1 MMIINGIKKF
11 SMYCT
16 YLRNY
21 GSMLLLQQMYT
32 LYNFIP
38 GHNTLSQ
45 NTYQNTFSKTPSGQ
59 NTFLVYTYSVQ
70 CTLYSIQYTVY
81 TIL

>member
-21 GSMLLLQQMYT
+21 GSMLRLQQMFMYT
-32 LYNFIP
+32 LYNLIP

-45 NTYQNTFSKTPSGQ
+45 NT
-59 NTFLVYTYSVQ
+59 LVYTFSVQ
-70 CTLYSIQYTVY
+70 CTLY
-81 TIL
+81 TIHCTPVDIV

>member
-1 MMIINGIKKF
+1 MIIINGIKKF

-32 LYNFIP
+32 LYNLIP
-38 GHNTLSQ
+38 GHNTLS
-45 NTYQNTFSKTPSGQ
+45 QNTFSKTPSGQ
-59 NTFLVYTYSVQ
+59 NTFLVYTYTVVRHKYSA
-70 CTLYSIQYTVY
+70 LYRVKIAF
-81 TIL
+81 

>member
-32 LYNFIP
+32 LYNLIP

-45 NTYQNTFSKTPSGQ
+45 NTFYQNTFSKTP
-59 NTFLVYTYSVQ
+59 YTKTPSPKHLIPKHLSVH
-70 CTLYSIQYTVY
+70 L
-81 TIL
+81 

>member
-32 LYNFIP
+32 LYNLIP

-45 NTYQNTFSKTPSGQ
+45 NTFYQNTFSKTPSGQ
-59 NTFLVYTYSVQ
+59 NTLVYTYSVQ
-70 CTLYSIQYTVY
+70 CTV
-81 TIL
+81 

>member
-16 YLRNY
+16 YLGNY

-32 LYNFIP
+32 LYNLIP
-38 GHNTLSQ
+38 GITPSPITPSPKHLLD
-45 NTYQNTFSKTPSGQ
+45 KTP
-59 NTFLVYTYSVQ
+59 
-70 CTLYSIQYTVY
+70 
-81 TIL
+81 

>member
-1 MMIINGIKKF
+1 MMIINDIKKF

-21 GSMLLLQQMYT
+21 GSMLLLLQMYT
-32 LYNFIP
+32 IYNFIP

-45 NTYQNTFSKTPSGQ
+45 NTYQKTFSKTPSGQ
-59 NTFLVYTYSVQ
+59 NTLVYIYSVQ
-70 CTLYSIQYTVY
+70 CTLYTIQYTVY

>member
-32 LYNFIP
+32 LYNLIP

-45 NTYQNTFSKTPSGQ
+45 NTSKTPSGQ
-59 NTFLVYTYSVQ
+59 NTLVYTNSVQ
-70 CTLYSIQYTVY
+70 CTLYSIQYSPI